1 MTATAQCLRLQTASQ
16 CGEKPFQVQ
25 TAHSHTATCTSFFES
40 NFQIEQLFEAAFIE
54 LPQCLLHTLQP
65 LLFVL
70 QVVRVFPRLLC
81 NYKQASIFCV
91 TFRIV
96 CYLRKFTGFFL
107 FLAEGNLSNP
117 ALFTGKH
124 PPVWQMSDEY
134 MALVDKHP
142 CPLSHIRGHLFRLW
156 RIM

>member
-1 MTATAQCLRLQTASQ
+1 MRYWRLYRRNNERRSECLPTMHMRT
-16 CGEKPFQVQ
+16 KFYV
-25 TAHSHTATCTSFFES
+25 
-40 NFQIEQLFEAAFIE
+40 
-54 LPQCLLHTLQP
+54 
-65 LLFVL
+65 
-70 QVVRVFPRLLC
+70 
-81 NYKQASIFCV
+81 
-91 TFRIV
+91 
-96 CYLRKFTGFFL
+96 RKFTGVFS

-124 PPVWQMSDEY
+124 PPAWEMSDEY